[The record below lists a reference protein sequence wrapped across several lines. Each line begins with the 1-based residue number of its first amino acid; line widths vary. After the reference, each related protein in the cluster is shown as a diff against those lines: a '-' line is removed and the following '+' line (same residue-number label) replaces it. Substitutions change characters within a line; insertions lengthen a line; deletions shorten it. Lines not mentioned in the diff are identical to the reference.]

1 MSDLQTPRPMDER
14 RKTYLRL
21 IAEICIAIVSVVA
34 VALLGGPVVGILLPF
49 ILAFI
54 MAWMFNPVIAW
65 LQRHLRLTRKLFS
78 YILVLVFYALLF
90 GLCLFFAGQ
99 LVSQAIDLARS
110 VPTFIADLQ
119 GLYNELVTWLQE
131 VLAKLPAEYA
141 GVGDEIFSLLNSAWE
156 WLKTLLSG
164 ALSYVMG
171 ISRNVALEVPSF
183 VIFLTVLVLASC
195 IITAD
200 FPNLRENIYSYLGV
214 RGKNS
219 VRLMGHSFRAAVFGF
234 FRSQLIF
241 ALLDMGIILVAF
253 FIIGVPYPL
262 PIALL
267 LAFLDFIPFFGA
279 GTVLVPW
286 GLICMAIG
294 LFDMGLKLLL
304 LYGILYIIRRIFEP
318 RILGGAT
325 GFSSL
330 QMLFS
335 MYAGMRIAGVTGLV
349 VAPIVWIYNGIYPK
363 TNDFRV
369 FPRRITIMKNAR
381 RLLRKLDY
389 LPRWA
394 WYMLSLF
401 IGGPI
406 GPFVVYLVFHVLTK
420 AAADEETEQ
429 DSVDWGAS
437 YDRSGRTYAD
447 ADCTV
452 TDDAEIEDAWQKTES
467 SASRARREA
476 QPAENTQTDSAD
488 DEVSEVI
495 REGRAAMRRIR
506 HANDLIPDPELS
518 AQIDSIENSCGQIL
532 SILEQRPQ
540 LLSQLRTF
548 LRYYL
553 PTTLRLLEARAKLE
567 KSANT
572 PKAREVR
579 ARISQAV
586 GEIDTAFRKQ
596 VEALDEYRFIDL
608 ESEMDVMRDMLKSD
622 GLIDEDE
629 QKDDDPFADVLKNR
643 NDRNTPMGAH

>member
-1 MSDLQTPRPMDER
+1 
-14 RKTYLRL
+14 
-21 IAEICIAIVSVVA
+21 
-34 VALLGGPVVGILLPF
+34 
-49 ILAFI
+49 
-54 MAWMFNPVIAW
+54 
-65 LQRHLRLTRKLFS
+65 
-78 YILVLVFYALLF
+78 
-90 GLCLFFAGQ
+90 
-99 LVSQAIDLARS
+99 
-110 VPTFIADLQ
+110 
-119 GLYNELVTWLQE
+119 
-131 VLAKLPAEYA
+131 
-141 GVGDEIFSLLNSAWE
+141 
-156 WLKTLLSG
+156 
-164 ALSYVMG
+164 
-171 ISRNVALEVPSF
+171 
-183 VIFLTVLVLASC
+183 
-195 IITAD
+195 
-200 FPNLRENIYSYLGV
+200 
-214 RGKNS
+214 
-219 VRLMGHSFRAAVFGF
+219 
-234 FRSQLIF
+234 
-241 ALLDMGIILVAF
+241 
-253 FIIGVPYPL
+253 
-262 PIALL
+262 
-267 LAFLDFIPFFGA
+267 
-279 GTVLVPW
+279 
-286 GLICMAIG
+286 
-294 LFDMGLKLLL
+294 
-304 LYGILYIIRRIFEP
+304 
-318 RILGGAT
+318 
-325 GFSSL
+325 
-330 QMLFS
+330 
-335 MYAGMRIAGVTGLV
+335 
-349 VAPIVWIYNGIYPK
+349 
-363 TNDFRV
+363 
-369 FPRRITIMKNAR
+369 MKNAR

-420 AAADEETEQ
+420 AADDEETEQ
-429 DSVDWGAS
+429 DSDDWGAS

-622 GLIDEDE
+622 GLID
-629 QKDDDPFADVLKNR
+629 VLKKSFWLLLTLVLLCAAAPAQADKSPLVQALGSEQAARHLATHIYARKDHWDGTLPFFCPDETCKDYGHVRLTGRRVTLWDSPGKGDSRVAYYPNGTTNKVGPDTEFELTNVVAYKGR
-643 NDRNTPMGAH
+643 YYANIRITDDHGAVVNSGFVNADYIACDCKSYTVFEDVDEYVYRFGPFSLK